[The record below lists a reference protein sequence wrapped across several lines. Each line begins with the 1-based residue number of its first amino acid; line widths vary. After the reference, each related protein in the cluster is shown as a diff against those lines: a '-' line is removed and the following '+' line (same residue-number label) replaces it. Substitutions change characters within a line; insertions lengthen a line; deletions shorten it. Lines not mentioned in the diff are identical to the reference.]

1 MISIIAAIGKNREL
15 GKDNKLLWRIPE
27 DMKRFKDLTLGQ
39 VVIMGRKTYESL
51 PKKFRPLP
59 NRINIVISR
68 HPELVSGSQQDVETC
83 LPSGRQV
90 RHNINTIICFSIEQA
105 IDKAKEFNKEIFI
118 IGGAS
123 IYSQGLKYAD
133 KLYLTLVDKEY
144 PDADVFFPDYKDFGK
159 VKFLSSGFSGNLK
172 YQFIEVLKNNT

>member
-1 MISIIAAIGKNREL
+1 MISIIAAIGKKREL
-15 GKDNKLLWRIPE
+15 GKNNKLLWRIPE

-83 LPSGRQV
+83 LPSGRQF

-105 IDKAKEFNKEIFI
+105 IDKAKKFNKEIFI

-144 PDADVFFPDYKDFGK
+144 PDADVFFPEYGEFGK
-159 VKFLSSGFSGNLK
+159 ELVVGEWVEEDLRYKFVELEK
-172 YQFIEVLKNNT
+172 

>member
-27 DMKRFKDLTLGQ
+27 DMKRFKDLTSGQ

-59 NRINIVISR
+59 NRINIVVTKNQNWKMPGCLISNSLD
-68 HPELVSGSQQDVETC
+68 E
-83 LPSGRQV
+83 
-90 RHNINTIICFSIEQA
+90 A
-105 IDKAKEFNKEIFI
+105 ILKAKEFNKEIFI

-123 IYSQGLKYAD
+123 IYNQGLKYAD

-159 VKFLSSGFSGNLK
+159 VKVLSSGFSGNLK